1 MDDNEEIIRTCA
13 LWYPH
18 KEAIEARLAIGIER
32 YGHGVRV
39 EDDTTQWGTK
49 TNSWLDM
56 GLEEIDD
63 LVIYVIAECIRES
76 RKGPQEPWLRS
87 RNAGLR
93 LEKYVR
99 IINELNVM
107 RVRLMDLMNN
117 VPIDGTTMKDN

>member
-18 KEAIEARLAIGIER
+18 MEAIEARLAIGIER
-32 YGHGVRV
+32 YDHGVRV

-76 RKGPQEPWLRS
+76 RTGPQEPWLRS
-87 RNAGLR
+87 RESG
-93 LEKYVR
+93 
-99 IINELNVM
+99 
-107 RVRLMDLMNN
+107 VRLDRYMKIIKDLNIMRGRIVDLM
-117 VPIDGTTMKDN
+117 